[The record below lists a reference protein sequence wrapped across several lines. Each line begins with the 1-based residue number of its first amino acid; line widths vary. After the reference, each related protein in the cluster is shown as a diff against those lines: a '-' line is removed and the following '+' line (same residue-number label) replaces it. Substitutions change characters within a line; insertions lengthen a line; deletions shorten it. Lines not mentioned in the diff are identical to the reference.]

1 MIYFIEIVGETP
13 VKIGHTSKP
22 IKKRLSQLQVSSP
35 KPMRVI
41 ATVDGGKATESVI
54 HLIFKDDLIRGEWFQ
69 RSDDLLE
76 FLEGCS
82 NYEDLDENDD

>member
-1 MIYFIEIVGETP
+1 
-13 VKIGHTSKP
+13 
-22 IKKRLSQLQVSSP
+22 
-35 KPMRVI
+35 MRVI